1 MANYERVPQFA
12 AFLDDAKPEQSKRM
26 RTPSKVA
33 AFVCVR
39 KQILPLR
46 LSGNAESAHRV
57 EGILD
62 SISRATR
69 ENAKCERPR
78 LIPAARVA
86 DLSDLKDL
94 KDLRKQFGIDILGRR
109 ESNEKANRP
118 TRARRR
124 NRGNGNLPL
133 CAATT

>member
-94 KDLRKQFGIDILGRR
+94 VLRKQFGIERGRR
-109 ESNEKANRP
+109 ENNEKASRP